1 MTISKALAEKVAF
14 SFLRAFGA
22 TFLAG
27 MLGLLAVP
35 NWDAGKAALVSLSV
49 AALTAGIRAVQ
60 HLLLDAPAA

>member
-1 MTISKALAEKVAF
+1 MRISKTLAEKVAF

-27 MLGLLAVP
+27 ALGLLAVP
-35 NWDAGKAALVSLSV
+35 NWSAGKAALIALSV
-49 AALTAGIRAVQ
+49 ASLTAGIRAVQ

>member
-1 MTISKALAEKVAF
+1 MKISKALAEKVAF

-35 NWDAGKAALVSLSV
+35 DWNAGKTALIALSI
-49 AALTAGIRAVQ
+49 ASLTAGIRAVQ